1 MYDHLEGKLVLLVCT
16 YLYSVKSLLWED
28 KQQLTE
34 TKSLD
39 PPNLHIIPHFQK
51 VSIVGQDATA
61 LGDVTKKLQSRKYKP
76 VSVGTGEPVSIVGCK
91 VPKRTSRNSGIQ
103 SQKWEPLSKVGYKVK
118 SGNQNQ

>member
-16 YLYSVKSLLWED
+16 YFYSVKSLLWED

-51 VSIVGQDATA
+51 VSIVGQDTTA

-76 VSVGTGEPVSIVGCK
+76 VSK
-91 VPKRTSRNSGIQ
+91 VQ
-103 SQKWEPLSKVGYKVK
+103 WEL
-118 SGNQNQ
+118 GNQYQ